1 MKKEDY
7 NGLYTKLKGHG
18 VSIYAVA
25 KAGGW
30 SWQQVAAWAKGST
43 VPQLATF
50 IDLQRVMR
58 NHFGIEITLED
69 VGRGGAR

>member
-1 MKKEDY
+1 MNKEDY
-7 NGLYTKLKGHG
+7 NGLYSKLKDHG

-50 IDLQRVMR
+50 QNLQRVMR
-58 NHFGIEITLED
+58 GFGVEITLED
-69 VGRGGAR
+69 VGGGGAR

>member
-1 MKKEDY
+1 MEREEY
-7 NGLYTKLKGHG
+7 NGLYKKLKSHG
-18 VSIYAVA
+18 VTIYAVA

-50 IDLQRVMR
+50 QDLQRVMR
-58 NHFGIEITLED
+58 NHFGLEIELED